1 MNDIVLGLQLMGIG
15 MVTVF
20 CILLIVIYGSKLII
34 TLINKVAPETAAAEA
49 GAAPAAVSGDV
60 RAILDAAVSQIT
72 GGRGHI
78 TKITKI

>member
-1 MNDIVLGLQLMGIG
+1 MDNMVLGLQLMGIG

-20 CILLIVIYGSKLII
+20 AILLIVIYGSKLII
-34 TLINKVAPETAAAEA
+34 SLINKIAPEAVM
-49 GAAPAAVSGDV
+49 AAPQSAPESVSGEV
-60 RAILDAAVSQIT
+60 RSILDAAVSQIT